1 MSDSHDIFSDEHRCS
16 FMRSFVLPAEL
27 PVYQPEM
34 VLTGSI
40 IGEKVLYIR
49 AVSMGSVTESI
60 ARYEKAAAVLLFGN
74 PIGMS
79 CSCSAREGG
88 KSPGTDV
95 CCDTPGP
102 TARGISVV
110 AYGCYFGVDLMQ
122 HRLIS
127 LHRLQFF
134 FCQVTFRN
142 TLKSF
147 LLKLYAAHHG
157 KAAIHLD

>member
-1 MSDSHDIFSDEHRCS
+1 MSDSHEIFSDEHHCS

-27 PVYQPEM
+27 PVCQPEM
-34 VLTGSI
+34 FLNGSI
-40 IGEKVLYIR
+40 IGQKVLYIW
-49 AVSMGSVTESI
+49 AISLGSVTESI
-60 ARYEKAAAVLLFGN
+60 LRYKKAAAVLFGN

-79 CSCSAREGG
+79 CSCSTREGG

-110 AYGCYFGVDLMQ
+110 GYGCYFGLYLMQ

-142 TLKSF
+142 C
-147 LLKLYAAHHG
+147 
-157 KAAIHLD
+157 